1 MKAFV
6 AASSTA
12 AQDFG
17 PVNQARLAFAK
28 TAFER
33 NGAATEVVFVAKNV
47 GDAAELQAD
56 QARSSFENYMS
67 ETTKITE
74 MTVKTVNKAFVPIG
88 ARVVGV
94 AETFAENAS

>member
-6 AASSTA
+6 ATSSTA

-33 NGAATEVVFVAKNV
+33 NGAAAEVVFFAKNV
-47 GDAAELQAD
+47 GDAAQDA
-56 QARSSFENYMS
+56 A
-67 ETTKITE
+67 
-74 MTVKTVNKAFVPIG
+74 NKLG
-88 ARVVGV
+88 
-94 AETFAENAS
+94 N

>member
-6 AASSTA
+6 ATSSTA
-12 AQDFG
+12 AKDFG

-28 TAFER
+28 
-33 NGAATEVVFVAKNV
+33 VVYFAKNV
-47 GDAAELQAD
+47 SDAAELQAD

-74 MTVKTVNKAFVPIG
+74 MIVKTVNKALVSIG

>member
-6 AASSTA
+6 ATSSTA

-33 NGAATEVVFVAKNV
+33 NGAATEVVFFAKNV
-47 GDAAELQAD
+47 
-56 QARSSFENYMS
+56 S
-67 ETTKITE
+67 
-74 MTVKTVNKAFVPIG
+74 
-88 ARVVGV
+88 
-94 AETFAENAS
+94 